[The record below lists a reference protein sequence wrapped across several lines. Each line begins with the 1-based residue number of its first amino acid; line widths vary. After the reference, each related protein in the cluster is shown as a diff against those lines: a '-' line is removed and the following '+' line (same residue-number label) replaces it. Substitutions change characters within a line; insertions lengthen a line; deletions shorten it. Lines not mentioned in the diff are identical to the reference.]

1 MTEEKDYIGH
11 RQRLK
16 EHFMLGQGKDMADYE
31 FLELLLTYA
40 IPRKDTKPIA
50 KALIKE
56 FGSFAG
62 VVSADKE
69 RLMGFSGIKE
79 SAITVLAVVREAAL
93 RMAWQK
99 LSSGD
104 KPVIAD
110 WDSMLDYCRMKMAHK
125 KREEILMIMLDG
137 GMRVIAEEVNQRG
150 TVDCVVVHPA
160 EVARTALKYCAQ
172 KVIIVHNHP
181 SGEIKPSKEDLFMTN
196 AIKDTLKGVDVILF
210 DHIVVGE
217 NGIFSFK
224 DHGMI

>member
-16 EHFMLGQGKDMADYE
+16 ERFMLGQGKDMADYE

-69 RLMGFSGIKE
+69 LLMEFPGIKE
-79 SAITVLAVVREAAL
+79 SAITIFAVVREAAL

-99 LSSGD
+99 LSSGN

-137 GMRVIAEEVNQRG
+137 SMHVIAEEVNQRG

-160 EVARTALKYCAQ
+160 EVARTALKYAAQ

-181 SGEIKPSKEDLFMTN
+181 SGEIKPSQDDLFMTN
-196 AIKDTLKGVDVILF
+196 AIKDSLKGVDVVLF